1 MEVSDDHL
9 INTLNICFFHLE
21 FMSEDFYSFFG
32 KQESILRL
40 VNSIGIIS
48 EYFIKYDVS
57 Y

>member
-1 MEVSDDHL
+1 MEVSYDHL
-9 INTLNICFFHLE
+9 INALNICFFHLK
-21 FMSEDFYSFFG
+21 FVSKDLYCFFG

-48 EYFIKYDVS
+48 EHFIKYDVS

>member
-1 MEVSDDHL
+1 MEVSYDHL

-21 FMSEDFYSFFG
+21 FMSKDLYCFFG
-32 KQESILRL
+32 KRESILRL

-48 EYFIKYDVS
+48 EHFIKYDVS